1 MLVIAFA
8 AATAAAQ
15 PPQPS
20 LPPGVSVVEQ
30 ARATV
35 RIVSG
40 ARITAARQPHVA
52 VVRDTQVRG
61 EDGSAKTARL
71 VEFP

>member
-1 MLVIAFA
+1 MLAFAFA
-8 AATAAAQ
+8 AAAAASQ
-15 PPQPS
+15 PNLPQTH
-20 LPPGVSVVEQ
+20 SVVEQ

-40 ARITAARQPHVA
+40 ARVTAERIPPDAI
-52 VVRDTQVRG
+52 VRETKVRSA
-61 EDGSAKTARL
+61 DGSQTTSRL